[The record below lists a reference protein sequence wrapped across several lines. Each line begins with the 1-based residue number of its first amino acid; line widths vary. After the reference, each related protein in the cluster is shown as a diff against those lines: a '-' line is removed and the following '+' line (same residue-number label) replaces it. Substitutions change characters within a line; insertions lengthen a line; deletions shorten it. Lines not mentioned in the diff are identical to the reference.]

1 MWVVLAVAKLG
12 TVQLLAY
19 FFIMFYQLARIF
31 LAHLNTKL
39 IAISM

>member
-19 FFIMFYQLARIF
+19 FFMFYQLARIF